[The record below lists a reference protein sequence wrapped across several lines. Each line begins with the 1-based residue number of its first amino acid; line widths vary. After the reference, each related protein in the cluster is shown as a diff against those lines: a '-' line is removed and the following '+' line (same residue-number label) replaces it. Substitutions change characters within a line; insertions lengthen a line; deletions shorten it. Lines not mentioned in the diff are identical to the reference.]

1 MVNTNR
7 PLAAIL
13 VSASVLLA
21 GCVDLPSLLPNF
33 KPAKPGSH
41 KAKIGFAQFPDIPI
55 PPGAKMDTDRSLV
68 LGARDSWIGRLAIK
82 IDRSSSSIYDFY
94 VREMGRF
101 GWREIT
107 TVRSEVS
114 VLTYEQGQR
123 IATVQIWHASLGGAK
138 IDITV
143 SPRGKILPPA
153 ERPNTPMAPP
163 PFK

>member
-1 MVNTNR
+1 MVNIQR
-7 PLAAIL
+7 SLAAIA
-13 VSASVLLA
+13 VSASFVLA
-21 GCVDLPSLLPNF
+21 GCVDLPSLLPSS
-33 KPAKPGSH
+33 KPAKPGSP
-41 KAKIGFAQFPDIPI
+41 KAKIGFTQFPDIPI
-55 PPGAKMDTDRSLV
+55 PTGAKMDTERSLV

-82 IDRSSSSIYDFY
+82 INRSSSSIYDFY

-107 TVRSEVS
+107 SVRSEVS

-143 SPRGKILPPA
+143 SPRGKMLPPA
-153 ERPNTPMAPP
+153 QRPNTPIQPP